1 MRAKDLKPGMSF
13 VMIAKGVRPFIDVII
28 SVVSRPN
35 ETHEG
40 GVIIEAM
47 VLTTR
52 PRSPTGIDFLTWT
65 PGDIIYCNEDN
76 EDWARLHT

>member
-13 VMIAKGVRPFIDVII
+13 VMISRNEQRFVDVII
-28 SVVSRPN
+28 SVVSRP
-35 ETHEG
+35 HDVCEG
-40 GVIIEAM
+40 HRIIEAM

-52 PRSPTGIDFLTWT
+52 VRSTGIDFLTWS